1 MKSIL
6 DRLEEETIKIELEKK
21 QLYGN
26 LLTKEEIQLVFS
38 ELKNKDMELKPIF
51 LIIEKLIKHIPEEK
65 YIVIEEMI
73 KELLKY
79 YNLIENTDIL
89 NIRHKLFFTDDKKI
103 IKKSY
108 FSPNSVRQ
116 LKEKLQ
122 TIFEKI

>member
-6 DRLEEETIKIELEKK
+6 DRLEDETIKLELEKK
-21 QLYGN
+21 QLYGQ
-26 LLTKEEIQLVFS
+26 LLTKEEIQLVFT
-38 ELKNKDMELKPIF
+38 ELKNKDMELKPLF

-65 YIVIEEMI
+65 YIVVEEML
-73 KELLKY
+73 KEILKY

-103 IKKSY
+103 IKKPY
-108 FSPNSVRQ
+108 FSPNSVEQ